1 MAEPAFV
8 HLRIHSDFCMVDGL
22 ANVKGLVKKA
32 KALNMPAL
40 AITDQGNLCGLVRY
54 FGAAM
59 GEGLKPLVGADLDVM
74 EQDTERMR
82 PGRPWCFANLR
93 SGEGLDKVEAFL
105 LQQLPEGPRV
115 STPSAAR
122 ANPHIG

>member
-8 HLRIHSDFCMVDGL
+8 HLRIHSDFSMVDGL

-32 KALNMPAL
+32 KALKMPAL

-59 GEGLKPLVGADLDVM
+59 GEGLKPLVGADLWL
-74 EQDTERMR
+74 QSPERAA
-82 PGRPWCFANLR
+82 W
-93 SGEGLDKVEAFL
+93 
-105 LQQLPEGPRV
+105 LQR
-115 STPSAAR
+115 R
-122 ANPHIG
+122 